1 MLGTSNSYHWL
12 GRFSSLVQL
21 GLAQRA
27 KPSQT
32 ESQAESSQANCIFSS
47 RALGSMEQIG
57 MHSLENACVLPLA
70 PRKLH
75 GAVGM
80 QWLVTFGGKVEAHPT
95 LAWHQ
100 LALDAQA
107 AGVAR

>member
-1 MLGTSNSYHWL
+1 MIAVKAGARHKQL
-12 GRFSSLVQL
+12 FPIASL
-21 GLAQRA
+21 
-27 KPSQT
+27 
-32 ESQAESSQANCIFSS
+32 
-47 RALGSMEQIG
+47 ALVHFGSMEQIG